1 MRFGEKVKLLRQT
14 FGLSQSMLAR
24 QLGVSKRTVQSYE
37 AGKSYPKQRQIYQQ
51 LAEIFA
57 TDINYLLMEN
67 EDISEDKATD
77 PAPEE
82 EKLLSPE
89 EEAALLFASISRLF
103 SDPSLADS
111 KKDELMQKIQMA
123 YWDAKK
129 SSLL

>member
-67 EDISEDKATD
+67 EDISEDKATGPD
-77 PAPEE
+77 PEE

-89 EEAALLFASISRLF
+89 EEADLLFASISRLF

-123 YWDAKK
+123 YWDAKRGNH
-129 SSLL
+129 L

>member
-67 EDISEDKATD
+67 EDISEDKATGPD
-77 PAPEE
+77 PEE

-89 EEAALLFASISRLF
+89 EEADFLFSSISRLF

>member
-67 EDISEDKATD
+67 EDISEDKATG
-77 PAPEE
+77 PTPEE

>member
-37 AGKSYPKQRQIYQQ
+37 ACKSYPKQRQIYQQ

-67 EDISEDKATD
+67 EDISEDKATGPD
-77 PAPEE
+77 PEE

-89 EEAALLFASISRLF
+89 EEADFLFASINRLF